1 MMLDLYEFKRH
12 HALRGKDVVNWLSR
26 FYPKFTKAAE
36 SLVRHS
42 DERGLWLSPEAEALL
57 RQKFDAAGKRTRS
70 SSSGGSGSDR
80 RRIVKCR
87 IRPELADAFTELA
100 RSMGYTVQELLSDY
114 IKEWYTANKAAKET
128 ITE

>member
-36 SLVRHS
+36 SLVSHS
-42 DERGLWLSPEAEALL
+42 DESGLCLSPEAEALL
-57 RQKFDAAGKRTRS
+57 RQKFDTADKRTRS
-70 SSSGGSGSDR
+70 SSSGSDR
-80 RRIVKCR
+80 RKIVKCR

-114 IKEWYTANKAAKET
+114 IKEWYAANKAAKEAMP
-128 ITE
+128 E

>member
-36 SLVRHS
+36 SLVSHS
-42 DERGLWLSPEAEALL
+42 DESGLCLSPEAEALL
-57 RQKFDAAGKRTRS
+57 LQKFDTAGKRTRS
-70 SSSGGSGSDR
+70 SSGSDR
-80 RRIVKCR
+80 RKIVKCR

-114 IKEWYTANKAAKET
+114 I
-128 ITE
+128 

>member
-36 SLVRHS
+36 SLVSHS
-42 DERGLWLSPEAEALL
+42 DESGLCLSPEAEALL
-57 RQKFDAAGKRTRS
+57 RQKFDTADKRTRS
-70 SSSGGSGSDR
+70 SSSGSDR

-114 IKEWYTANKAAKET
+114 IKEWYAANKAAKEAMP
-128 ITE
+128 E

>member
-36 SLVRHS
+36 SLVSHS
-42 DERGLWLSPEAEALL
+42 DESGLCLSPEAEALL
-57 RQKFDAAGKRTRS
+57 LQKFDTASKRTRS
-70 SSSGGSGSDR
+70 SSSGSDR

-114 IKEWYTANKAAKET
+114 IKEWYAANKAAKEAMP
-128 ITE
+128 E

>member
-36 SLVRHS
+36 SLVSHS
-42 DERGLWLSPEAEALL
+42 DESGLCLSPEAEALL

-70 SSSGGSGSDR
+70 SSGSGSDR

-114 IKEWYTANKAAKET
+114 IKEWYAANKAAKEAMP
-128 ITE
+128 E

>member
-36 SLVRHS
+36 SLVSHS
-42 DERGLWLSPEAEALL
+42 DESGLCLSPEAEALL
-57 RQKFDAAGKRTRS
+57 RQKFDTADKRTRS
-70 SSSGGSGSDR
+70 SSSGSDR

-87 IRPELADAFTELA
+87 IRPELAYAFTELA

-114 IKEWYTANKAAKET
+114 IKEWYAANKAAKEAMP
-128 ITE
+128 E

>member
-1 MMLDLYEFKRH
+1 MLDLYEFKRH
-12 HALRGKDVVNWLSR
+12 YALRGKDVVNWLSR
-26 FYPKFTKAAE
+26 FYPKFTKTAE
-36 SLVRHS
+36 SLASHS
-42 DERGLWLSPEAEALL
+42 DESGLCLSPEAEALL
-57 RQKFDAAGKRTRS
+57 RQKFDTASKRTRS
-70 SSSGGSGSDR
+70 SSVSDK

>member
-1 MMLDLYEFKRH
+1 MLDLYECKRH

-42 DERGLWLSPEAEALL
+42 DESGLCLSPEAEAWLL
-57 RQKFDAAGKRTRS
+57 QKFDTASKRTRS
-70 SSSGGSGSDR
+70 SSSGSDR

-100 RSMGYTVQELLSDY
+100 RGMGYTVQALLSDY
-114 IKEWYTANKAAKET
+114 IKEWYAANKAAKEAMP
-128 ITE
+128 E

>member
-1 MMLDLYEFKRH
+1 MMLDLYDFKRH
-12 HALRGKDVVNWLSR
+12 HALRVKDVVNWLAR

-36 SLVRHS
+36 SLVSHS
-42 DERGLWLSPEAEALL
+42 DESGLCLSPEAEALL
-57 RQKFDAAGKRTRS
+57 LQKFDTASKRTRS
-70 SSSGGSGSDR
+70 SSSGSDR

-114 IKEWYTANKAAKET
+114 IKEWYAANKAAKEAMP
-128 ITE
+128 E

>member
-36 SLVRHS
+36 SLVSHS
-42 DERGLWLSPEAEALL
+42 DESGLCLSPEAEALL
-57 RQKFDAAGKRTRS
+57 RQKFDTADKRTRS
-70 SSSGGSGSDR
+70 SSGSGSDR
-80 RRIVKCR
+80 RKIVKCR

-114 IKEWYTANKAAKET
+114 IKEWYAANKAAKEAMP
-128 ITE
+128 E

>member
-36 SLVRHS
+36 SLVSHS
-42 DERGLWLSPEAEALL
+42 DESGLCLSPEAEALL
-57 RQKFDAAGKRTRS
+57 LQKFDTAGKRTRS
-70 SSSGGSGSDR
+70 SGSGSDR

-114 IKEWYTANKAAKET
+114 IKEWYAANKAAKEAMP
-128 ITE
+128 E

>member
-36 SLVRHS
+36 SLVSHS
-42 DERGLWLSPEAEALL
+42 DESGLCLSPEAEALL
-57 RQKFDAAGKRTRS
+57 RQKFDTADKRTRS
-70 SSSGGSGSDR
+70 SCGSDR
-80 RRIVKCR
+80 RKIVKCR

-114 IKEWYTANKAAKET
+114 IKEWYAANKAAKEAMP
-128 ITE
+128 E

>member
-36 SLVRHS
+36 SLVSHS
-42 DERGLWLSPEAEALL
+42 DESGLCLSPEAEALL
-57 RQKFDAAGKRTRS
+57 RQKFDTADKRTRS
-70 SSSGGSGSDR
+70 SSGSGSDR

-114 IKEWYTANKAAKET
+114 IKEWYAANKAAKEAMP
-128 ITE
+128 E

>member
-36 SLVRHS
+36 SLVSHS
-42 DERGLWLSPEAEALL
+42 DESGLCLSPEAEALL
-57 RQKFDAAGKRTRS
+57 RQKFDTAGKRTRS
-70 SSSGGSGSDR
+70 SSGSDR

-114 IKEWYTANKAAKET
+114 IKEWYAANKSAKEAMP
-128 ITE
+128 E

>member
-36 SLVRHS
+36 SLVSHS
-42 DERGLWLSPEAEALL
+42 DESGLCLSPEAEALL
-57 RQKFDAAGKRTRS
+57 LQKFDTAGKRTRS
-70 SSSGGSGSDR
+70 SSSGSDR

-114 IKEWYTANKAAKET
+114 IKEWYAANKAAKEAMP
-128 ITE
+128 E

>member
-36 SLVRHS
+36 SLVSHS
-42 DERGLWLSPEAEALL
+42 DESGLCLSPEAEALL
-57 RQKFDAAGKRTRS
+57 LQKFDTASKRTRS
-70 SSSGGSGSDR
+70 SSSGSDR

-114 IKEWYTANKAAKET
+114 IKEWYAANKAAKEAM
-128 ITE
+128 TE

>member
-36 SLVRHS
+36 SLVSHS
-42 DERGLWLSPEAEALL
+42 DESGLCLSPEAEALL
-57 RQKFDAAGKRTRS
+57 LQKFDTAAKRTRS
-70 SSSGGSGSDR
+70 SSCSDR

-114 IKEWYTANKAAKET
+114 IKEWYAANKAAKEAMP
-128 ITE
+128 E